1 MAAKRKEMD
10 SAELLKQLRS
20 AIQKQPEEVPEGWK
34 TATQWSDEWG
44 VTPNAAGQV
53 LGRSVKL
60 GLMQSK
66 KFRIDT
72 QTRGNYPTLHYYPT
86 DAISLKNKP

>member
-1 MAAKRKEMD
+1 MAAKRTEMD

-34 TATQWSDEWG
+34 TTNQWSDEWG

>member
-34 TATQWSDEWG
+34 TTNQWSDEWG

-53 LGRSVKL
+53 LGRAVKL

>member
-20 AIQKQPEEVPEGWK
+20 AIQKQAEEVPEGWK
-34 TATQWSDEWG
+34 TANQWSDEWG
-44 VTPNAAGQV
+44 ITPNAAGQV
-53 LGRSVKL
+53 LGRAIKL
-60 GLMQSK
+60 GLVQSK

-72 QTRGNYPTLHYYPT
+72 KTRGNYPTLHYYPT

>member
-1 MAAKRKEMD
+1 MAAKRTEMD

-34 TATQWSDEWG
+34 TTNQWSDEWG

-86 DAISLKNKP
+86 DAISLKNKS